1 LHKAHAI
8 VCMQGPG
15 KPQVYAGSWV
25 ERLNQAA
32 ISVAGHDMQG
42 NGFSQGLRGRRGYFD
57 SLDDVIA
64 DAIQFRRWCCFGK
77 HSATY
82 FKPLTLYALW

>member
-1 LHKAHAI
+1 
-8 VCMQGPG
+8 MQGPG

-25 ERLNQAA
+25 ERLNRAG

-64 DAIQFRRWCCFGK
+64 DAIQFRR
-77 HSATY
+77 
-82 FKPLTLYALW
+82 